1 MENSALTAKFGKSG
15 LISIFSGKYHLNHRK
30 FQYNKELSKTS
41 SKNIN
46 ISFEFTLTNI
56 GRVDNTFFLQSPN
69 QNISVSISTVFTTEV
84 FLGIAIVSWPYCNLN
99 PRSLN
104 SIQTFQIDR

>member
-1 MENSALTAKFGKSG
+1 MQS
-15 LISIFSGKYHLNHRK
+15 
-30 FQYNKELSKTS
+30 QKEKSKTS

-84 FLGIAIVSWPYCNLN
+84 FLGIAIVS
-99 PRSLN
+99 
-104 SIQTFQIDR
+104 